1 MSASTSGACAS
12 AVRPRPVR
20 DKLPSVIA
28 TWLTERF
35 GLTVPIVAAP
45 MSGAA
50 NGTFAAAV
58 CRAGGLGMIGISSQ
72 SPDDVR
78 AEVAAATA
86 GGTSFGIGL
95 LAWIAKDRPDLLDVV
110 IELQTPFVSL
120 SYGDYGPLVAPLRA
134 AGITVA
140 TQIGTVD
147 EADQAVDAG
156 VDVLVARGSEGGGHG
171 RDAVA
176 TLPLLEAVLDR
187 FDRPVLAA
195 GGIATAR
202 GLAAVLAAGAVG
214 AWVGTAFLGCP
225 ETAWSPARR
234 SKVLAADLDSTIY
247 TRVYDIAM
255 QQPWPTQYGGR
266 VVRNT
271 FTETW
276 HGREDELGSTT
287 SMRAELQAAE
297 ARDDFDQFSVWAGQ
311 AVGLVTGEHSVAD
324 VISEFAGAETLLR
337 RWGRE

>member
-1 MSASTSGACAS
+1 M
-12 AVRPRPVR
+12 
-20 DKLPSVIA
+20 IA

-50 NGTFAAAV
+50 NGSFAAAV
-58 CRAGGLGMIGISSQ
+58 CRAGGLGTIGISSQ

-78 AEVAAATA
+78 DEAAAAAA
-86 GGTSFGIGL
+86 GGASYGIGL
-95 LAWIAKDRPDLLDVV
+95 LAWLVKDRPDLVDVV
-110 IELQTPFVSL
+110 IELRPPLVSL
-120 SYGDYGPLVAPLRA
+120 SYGDYGPLIARLRA

-156 VDVLVARGSEGGGHG
+156 VDIIVARGSEGGGHG

-187 FDRPVLAA
+187 IDRPVLAA

-225 ETAWSPARR
+225 ETAWAPARR
-234 SKVLAADLDSTIY
+234 AKVLAADLDSTIY

-276 HGREDELGSTT
+276 HGREEELGSTT

-311 AVGLVTGEHSVAD
+311 AVGLVTDERSVAD
-324 VISEFAGAETLLR
+324 VINEFAGAETLLR
-337 RWGRE
+337 RWGRD

>member
-1 MSASTSGACAS
+1 VSGSTSGACAS
-12 AVRPRPVR
+12 AVRPVALR
-20 DKLPSVIA
+20 DRLPPVIA

-35 GLTVPIVAAP
+35 GLTVPVVAAP

-50 NGTFAAAV
+50 SGSFAAAV
-58 CRAGGLGMIGISSQ
+58 CRAGGLGMIGISSE

-78 AEVAAATA
+78 AEAAAA
-86 GGTSFGIGL
+86 AAAGTSYGVGL
-95 LAWIAKDRPDLLDVV
+95 LAWLAKDRPDLLEVV
-110 IELQTPFVSL
+110 IELRPPFVSL
-120 SYGDYGPLVAPLRA
+120 SYGDYAPLVAPLRA

-156 VDVLVARGSEGGGHG
+156 VDVVVARGSEGGGHG

-187 FDRPVLAA
+187 VDRPVLAA

-225 ETAWSPARR
+225 ENAWSPARR

-247 TRVYDIAM
+247 THVYDIAM
-255 QQPWPTQYGGR
+255 RQPWPSQYGGR
-266 VVRNT
+266 VVRNA
-271 FTETW
+271 FTATW
-276 HGREDELGSTT
+276 HGREEELASTA
-287 SMRAELQAAE
+287 SVRGELVAAADRE
-297 ARDDFDQFSVWAGQ
+297 DFDQFSVWAGQ
-311 AVGLVTGEHSVAD
+311 AAGLVNDERSVAD
-324 VISEFAGAETLLR
+324 VVDEFAGAEALLR

>member
-1 MSASTSGACAS
+1 MIT
-12 AVRPRPVR
+12 
-20 DKLPSVIA
+20 

-50 NGTFAAAV
+50 NGSFAAAV
-58 CRAGGLGMIGISSQ
+58 CRAGGLGTIGISSQ
-72 SPDDVR
+72 APDDVR
-78 AEVAAATA
+78 DEAAAAAA
-86 GGTSFGIGL
+86 GETSYGIGL
-95 LAWIAKDRPDLLDVV
+95 LAWLVKDRPDLVDVV
-110 IELQTPFVSL
+110 IELRPPLVAL
-120 SYGDYGPLVAPLRA
+120 SYGDVRTPDREVPA
-134 AGITVA
+134 ADITVA

-156 VDVLVARGSEGGGHG
+156 VDIIVARGSEGGGHG

-187 FDRPVLAA
+187 IDRPVLAA

-225 ETAWSPARR
+225 ETAWAPARR
-234 SKVLAADLDSTIY
+234 AKVLAADLDSTIY

-255 QQPWPTQYGGR
+255 QQPWPTQFGGR

-276 HGREDELGSTT
+276 HGREDGARLHEVDARRAPGCRGPRRLRPVLRVGGPGSRPGDRRAQRRRRDQRLRRRRTAAAPLGSRVTPPAT
-287 SMRAELQAAE
+287 CLLQI
-297 ARDDFDQFSVWAGQ
+297 
-311 AVGLVTGEHSVAD
+311 AVCVRMKQTE
-324 VISEFAGAETLLR
+324 R
-337 RWGRE
+337 RG

>member
-1 MSASTSGACAS
+1 M
-12 AVRPRPVR
+12 
-20 DKLPSVIA
+20 
-28 TWLTERF
+28 
-35 GLTVPIVAAP
+35 
-45 MSGAA
+45 
-50 NGTFAAAV
+50 
-58 CRAGGLGMIGISSQ
+58 
-72 SPDDVR
+72 
-78 AEVAAATA
+78 
-86 GGTSFGIGL
+86 
-95 LAWIAKDRPDLLDVV
+95 
-110 IELQTPFVSL
+110 SL

-156 VDVLVARGSEGGGHG
+156 VDVIVARGSEGGGHG

-266 VVRNT
+266 WCATRSRRRGT
-271 FTETW
+271 AA
-276 HGREDELGSTT
+276 RMSSAPRLRC
-287 SMRAELQAAE
+287 RAELQAAA

-311 AVGLVTGEHSVAD
+311 AVGLVTGERSVAD

>member
-1 MSASTSGACAS
+1 MSASTCDAS
-12 AVRPRPVR
+12 ASAARRVALRDRLPPV
-20 DKLPSVIA
+20 IT

-50 NGTFAAAV
+50 NGSFAAAV

-72 SPDDVR
+72 APDDVR
-78 AEVAAATA
+78 DEAAAAAA
-86 GGTSFGIGL
+86 GETSYGIGL
-95 LAWIAKDRPDLLDVV
+95 LAWLVKDRPDLVDVV
-110 IELQTPFVSL
+110 IELRPPLVAL
-120 SYGDYGPLVAPLRA
+120 SYGDYGPLIARLRA
-134 AGITVA
+134 ADITVA

-156 VDVLVARGSEGGGHG
+156 VDIIVARGSEGGGHG

-187 FDRPVLAA
+187 IDRPVLAA

-225 ETAWSPARR
+225 ETAWAPARR
-234 SKVLAADLDSTIY
+234 AKVLAADLDSTIY

-255 QQPWPTQYGGR
+255 QQPWPTQFGGR

-276 HGREDELGSTT
+276 HGREDELASTT

-311 AVGLVTGEHSVAD
+311 GVGLVTDERSVAD
-324 VISEFAGAETLLR
+324 VISDFAGAEPLLR

>member
-1 MSASTSGACAS
+1 M
-12 AVRPRPVR
+12 
-20 DKLPSVIA
+20 IA

-35 GLTVPIVAAP
+35 GLGVPIVAAP

-50 NGTFAAAV
+50 NGAFASAV
-58 CRAGGLGMIGISSQ
+58 CRAGGLGMIGISSE

-78 AEVAAATA
+78 AEAAAAAA
-86 GGTSFGIGL
+86 GGTSYGIGL
-95 LAWIAKDRPDLLDVV
+95 LAWLAKDRPDLLDVV
-110 IELQTPFVSL
+110 IELRPPFVSL
-120 SYGDYGPLVAPLRA
+120 SYGAYAPLVEPLRS

-147 EADQAVDAG
+147 EANQAVDSG
-156 VDVLVARGSEGGGHG
+156 VDVIVARGSEGGGHG

-187 FDRPVLAA
+187 VDRPVLAA

-202 GLAAVLAAGAVG
+202 GLAAVLAAGAAG

-225 ETAWSPARR
+225 ENAWSPARR

-247 TRVYDIAM
+247 THVYDIAM
-255 QQPWPTQYGGR
+255 QQPWPAQYGGR
-266 VVRNT
+266 VIRNT

-276 HGREDELGSTT
+276 HGREEELASST
-287 SMRAELQAAE
+287 SIRGELIAASDRE
-297 ARDDFDQFSVWAGQ
+297 DFDQFSVWAGQ
-311 AVGLVTGEHSVAD
+311 AAGLVTGERSVAE
-324 VISEFAGAETLLR
+324 VVGEFAGAEALLR
-337 RWGRE
+337 RWAHE